1 MCPDLNQCQLNM
13 KPKPPAFKQVQ
24 LKDNLI
30 RTSTYLPEQSV
41 PPPCCNKSSVICR
54 YLFETLSFFPAL
66 QVGVDAGWRQ
76 SWAAVMTL
84 KLLLVDIYSTWG
96 RLWGSTHDH
105 IGFIHVGVQLLVAR
119 LPRCFQVP
127 VCFPR
132 HTHTHKQRNT
142 FRIEICS
149 LSASLKQKKR
159 TSFNC
164 FSCLPM
170 TRLE

>member
-1 MCPDLNQCQLNM
+1 MCPDLNLRQLNM
-13 KPKPPAFKQVQ
+13 KPKRPAFRQVQ

-30 RTSTYLPEQSV
+30 RAGTYLPEHAV
-41 PPPCCNKSSVICR
+41 PPPRCNKSSVICR

-76 SWAAVMTL
+76 ARAAVMTL
-84 KLLLVDIYSTWG
+84 KLLLVDIYSTRG

-127 VCFPR
+127 VCSPD
-132 HTHTHKQRNT
+132 THTHKNKETPLELR
-142 FRIEICS
+142 
-149 LSASLKQKKR
+149 SALFLQA
-159 TSFNC
+159 
-164 FSCLPM
+164 
-170 TRLE
+170 